1 MTTSED
7 KNIKEKG
14 SYFAIIPATV
24 RYDANLSSLAKLFY
38 AEITSLSNAKGFCW
52 ANNEYFMTCFEISE
66 RTCTRVINQLKDCGY
81 INIEYI
87 YKKNSKQI
95 EQRVILISDKLPSF
109 SHNSNDSDDNIGGD
123 KNGSTGGDI
132 FDHIGGDKNG
142 GDNNKS
148 IYNNTSLLECE
159 KVVELYH
166 SRLPM
171 LPKIKKLNKGR
182 CNKIVSRLREM
193 EEGIKTMED
202 VFEKIALSSFLTG
215 KNERK
220 WYADLDWVIKNDSNW
235 VKIIEGKYENGN
247 NYTQEEIIK
256 FNIPMQ
262 DNPETF
268 EEI

>member
-1 MTTSED
+1 MKTDD

-14 SYFAIIPATV
+14 SYFAIIPASV

-52 ANNEYFMTCFEISE
+52 ANNEYFMNCFEISE
-66 RTCTRVINQLKDCGY
+66 RTCNRVINQLKNCGY
-81 INIEYI
+81 INIDYI
-87 YKKNSKQI
+87 YKKDSKQI
-95 EQRVILISDKLPSF
+95 EKRVIVISDKLPSI
-109 SHNSNDSDDNIGGD
+109 SDKTVALDDNIGGD
-123 KNGSTGGDI
+123 KNDSTGGDI

-148 IYNNTSLLECE
+148 IYNNNTSLLECE

-166 SRLPM
+166 SILPM

-182 CNKIVSRLREM
+182 CNKIVVRLGEM
-193 EEGIKTMED
+193 DDGIRTMQD

-220 WYADLDWVIKNDSNW
+220 WCADLDWVIKNDSNW
-235 VKIIEGKYENGN
+235 VKIIEGKYDNGSN
-247 NYTQEEIIK
+247 HLQEGMLK
-256 FNIPMQ
+256 FNIPQQNKPKGAM
-262 DNPETF
+262 
-268 EEI
+268 I